1 MSTIGKL
8 NKGERCYL
16 TEFRRLRY
24 TEVSPATYRLL
35 QDSELYAIAILPRS
49 IKVSFSPTAKDGY
62 LIDKRSVMSVI
73 EHYKQTKSTTSNT
86 TKELS
91 LRKGARDAWCKKHG
105 VQSKQERD

>member
-1 MSTIGKL
+1 MSTIGKV

-24 TEVSPATYRLL
+24 TEVSPTTYRLL

-49 IKVSFSPTAKDGY
+49 IKVSFSPTAKEGY

-73 EHYKQTKSTTSNT
+73 EHYKQTKSNT

-91 LRKGARDAWCKKHG
+91 LRKGERDAWCKKHG
-105 VQSKQERD
+105 VQSKQKRN

>member
-1 MSTIGKL
+1 MGKV

-24 TEVSPATYRLL
+24 TEVSPTTYRLL
-35 QDSELYAIAILPRS
+35 QDSELYAIAILPHC
-49 IKVSFSPTAKDGY
+49 IKVSFSPTAKEGY
-62 LIDKRSVMSVI
+62 LIDKRSVMNEI
-73 EHYKQTKSTTSNT
+73 EHYKQTRSKQTRSNT

-91 LRKGARDAWCKKHG
+91 LRKEARDAWCKEHG